1 MSSLVG
7 QSLGNYRVLARLGAG
22 GMGEVFRARDDR
34 LDRDVAIKVLHAAFA
49 GHPERLKRFE
59 TEARALAALNDP
71 NILAI
76 YEIGTQDGCPYLVS
90 ELLEGETLRSR
101 VLPNPLPFHRA
112 IDYAMQIVRGL
123 MAAHEKRLVH
133 RDLKPEN
140 IFITSDGRVKI
151 LDFGLAKLALSDQT
165 GTGSSSDGDAT
176 LLTSMGVILGTVGY
190 MSPEQLRG
198 QTIDCRSDI
207 FSFGAILYEMLTGKR
222 AFRGATQADTI
233 SAILKEDPENLWEL
247 IPNAPPATSH
257 IVRHCLEK
265 RPEDRFQTARDL
277 LFDLSTLSSLSGT
290 TSGRLRAETKTRAEL
305 RPRPNRRLW
314 AALAGAL
321 VLAVLAAVFW
331 LWKPREALLP
341 SYHQVSFR
349 RGTIWAARFTPDAN
363 TIVYSASWSG
373 NPLDIWSAR
382 PGSTESRSL
391 GLSDTDLL
399 AVSSTG
405 EIAVL
410 LHRRELA
417 RFVSRGTLGRVPLAG
432 GAAREVLEDVRE
444 VDWSPD
450 GQNLAIVHDV
460 GDQER
465 LEFPIGKPLFET
477 SGWVSGVRISPKG
490 ERIAFME
497 HSSRWD
503 DRGWISVVDLTGHKR
518 RLSSEF
524 SSEQGLA
531 WSPGGDEVWFTATK
545 SGEAYALRSVTLGGK
560 ERVLARVPAN
570 LMLHDI
576 AGDGTL
582 LLSSYK
588 HTTPVIALPPG
599 QKTERD
605 LSWLDEIGVFDLSG
619 DGKTFLF
626 QYYGEDSGPNY
637 TSYLGKTDGSPAVR
651 LGEGAAVSLSPDGK
665 WALTILNTSRQV
677 VLLPTGPGQSR
688 ILERKGMEAEGDDS
702 FTPDGKQV
710 VFTGRAPGQ
719 ARRCFIQDISG
730 GEPRALTPEGF
741 TGSRLFT
748 GSRVSPDGRL
758 LLAQNREGKIV
769 LFPMHGG
776 EAREVQGLNSGEAV
790 SHWSADGRWLYIY
803 RLRRPFQI
811 FQLDPLSGRRQ
822 LLRTI
827 EPSDSSGITGDLQ
840 AFVLAGGQS
849 YLYSFQRHLSELYL
863 VKNIVP

>member
-22 GMGEVFRARDDR
+22 GMGEVFRARDER

-49 GHPERLKRFE
+49 GHPERLRRFE

-101 VLPNPLPFHRA
+101 LLPNPVPFHRA
-112 IDYAMQIVRGL
+112 IDHAMQIVRGL

-140 IFITSDGRVKI
+140 IFITTDGRVKI
-151 LDFGLAKLALSDQT
+151 LDFGLAKLALSDQA
-165 GTGSSSDGDAT
+165 GDGSSSDGDAT
-176 LLTSMGVILGTVGY
+176 LLTSTGVILGTVGY

-207 FSFGAILYEMLTGKR
+207 FSFGVIFYEMLTGKR

-277 LFDLSTLSSLSGT
+277 LFDLSTLSSLTGT
-290 TSGRLRAETKTRAEL
+290 SSVRLRGGEEKHRADQ
-305 RPRPNRRLW
+305 RLVW
-314 AALAGAL
+314 GALAGVLLLAL
-321 VLAVLAAVFW
+321 LTVVF
-331 LWKPREALLP
+331 LFGKPRERPLP

-363 TIVYSASWSG
+363 TIVYSASWG
-373 NPLDIWSAR
+373 GKPLDILSAR

-391 GLSDTDLL
+391 ALGDTDLL

-405 EIAVL
+405 EMAVL

-432 GAAREVLEDVRE
+432 GAPREVLEDVRE
-444 VDWSPD
+444 ADWSPD
-450 GQNLAIVHDV
+450 GTNLAIVHDV
-460 GDQER
+460 GDRER
-465 LEFPIGKPLFET
+465 LEFPMGKLLFES
-477 SGWVSGVRISPKG
+477 SGWISGIRISPKG
-490 ERIAFME
+490 DRIAFME

-503 DRGWISVVDLTGHKR
+503 DRGWISVVDLAGHKR
-518 RLSSEF
+518 RLSAEF

-531 WSPGGDEVWFTATK
+531 WSPGSDEVWFTATK
-545 SGEAYALRSVTLGGK
+545 SGEAFALRSVTLGGS
-560 ERVLARVPAN
+560 ERVMVRVPAN

-588 HTTPVIALPPG
+588 HTTPIIAVMPG
-599 QKTERD
+599 QTAERD
-605 LSWLDEIGVFDLSG
+605 LSWLDEIGLFDVSA
-619 DGKTFLF
+619 DGTSFLF

-665 WALTILNTSRQV
+665 WALTILNTSHQV
-677 VLLPTGPGQSR
+677 VLLPTGAGQTR
-688 ILERKGMEAEGDDS
+688 TLERNGLEAEGDDT
-702 FTPDGKQV
+702 FTPDGSRI

-719 ARRCFIQDISG
+719 ERRSYVQDISG

-741 TGSRLFT
+741 TGSRVFT
-748 GSRVSPDGRL
+748 GPRVSPDGRL
-758 LLAQNREGKIV
+758 LLAKDAAGKIV
-769 LFPMHGG
+769 LFPIQGG
-776 EAREVQGLNSGEAV
+776 EAREVHGLNSGEAV
-790 SHWSADGRWLYIY
+790 AHWSTDGRWLYIY
-803 RLRRPFQI
+803 RLRQPFQI
-811 FQLDPLSGRRQ
+811 FQLDPVSGRRQ

-827 EPSDSSGITGDLQ
+827 EPSDPAGIVGDVET
-840 AFVLAGGQS
+840 FVLAGGKS
-849 YLYSFQRHLSELYL
+849 YVYSFQRHLSELYL
-863 VKNIVP
+863 VKNMVH

>member
-7 QSLGNYRVLARLGAG
+7 QSLGNYRVVARLGAG
-22 GMGEVFRARDDR
+22 GMGEVYRARDDR
-34 LDRDVAIKVLHAAFA
+34 LDRDVAIKVLHTALAN
-49 GHPERLKRFE
+49 HPERLKRFE

-76 YEIGTQDGCPYLVS
+76 YEIGTQDGSPYLVS

-101 VLPNPLPFHRA
+101 LLPNALPFQRA

-123 MAAHEKRLVH
+123 MAAHEKRIVH

-140 IFITSDGRVKI
+140 IFITTDGRVKI
-151 LDFGLAKLALSDQT
+151 LDFGLAKLAMSDQAG
-165 GTGSSSDGDAT
+165 GTGSGEGDAT
-176 LLTSMGVILGTVGY
+176 LLTSTGVILGTVGY
-190 MSPEQLRG
+190 MSPEQVRG
-198 QTIDCRSDI
+198 LTIDCRSDI
-207 FSFGAILYEMLTGKR
+207 FSFGVIFYEMLTGKR
-222 AFRGATQADTI
+222 AFRGATHADTI

-247 IPNAPPATSH
+247 SPNAPPATSH

-290 TSGRLRAETKTRAEL
+290 SSARLRRAEEKA
-305 RPRPNRRLW
+305 RPDRRLLW
-314 AALAGAL
+314 GGLAGVL
-321 VLAVLAAVFW
+321 LLAVLALVFF
-331 LWKPREALLP
+331 LGKPRDGPLP

-373 NPLDIWSAR
+373 NPLDILSAR

-391 GLSDTDLL
+391 GLGDTDLL
-399 AVSSTG
+399 ALSSTG

-410 LHRRELA
+410 LHRQELA

-432 GAAREVLEDVRE
+432 GAPREVLEDVRE
-444 VDWSPD
+444 ADWSPD
-450 GQNLAIVHDV
+450 GTNLAIVHDV
-460 GDQER
+460 GDRER
-465 LEFPIGKPLFET
+465 LEFPMGKPLFET
-477 SGWVSGVRISPKG
+477 SGWVSGIRISPKG
-490 ERIAFME
+490 DRIAFME
-497 HSSRWD
+497 HGSRWD
-503 DRGWISVVDLTGHKR
+503 DRGWISVVDLAGHKQ
-518 RLSSEF
+518 RLSNEF

-531 WSPGGDEVWFTATK
+531 WSPHGNEVWFTATT
-545 SGEAYALRSVTLGGK
+545 SGEAFALRSVTLGSK
-560 ERVLARVPAN
+560 ERVMARVPAN

-576 AGDGTL
+576 AADGTL

-605 LSWLDEIGVFDLSG
+605 LSWLDEIGLFDVSG
-619 DGKTFLF
+619 DGKTFLI

-665 WALTILNTSRQV
+665 WALTILNTSHQV
-677 VLLPTGPGQSR
+677 VLLPTGPGQTR
-688 ILERKGMEAEGDDS
+688 NLERSGLEAEGDDT
-702 FTPDGKQV
+702 FTPDGNQV

-719 ARRCFIQDISG
+719 ARRIYIQDISG
-730 GEPRALTPEGF
+730 GEPRALTPEGL
-741 TGSRLFT
+741 TGSRVFI
-748 GSRVSPDGRL
+748 GPRVSPDGRL
-758 LLAQNREGKIV
+758 LLAQNAAGKVV
-769 LFPMHGG
+769 LLPMEGG
-776 EAREVQGLNSGEAV
+776 EPREVHGLTSDEAV
-790 SHWSADGRWLYIY
+790 ANWSADGRGLYIY
-803 RLRRPFQI
+803 RLHRPFQI
-811 FQLDPLSGRRQ
+811 FQLDPVSGRRQ

-827 EPSDSSGITGDLQ
+827 EPSDPSGIIGDLE
-840 AFVLAGGQS
+840 AFVLAGGRS
-849 YLYSFQRHLSELYL
+849 YVYSFQRHLSELYV
-863 VKNIVP
+863 VKNMVH

>member
-7 QSLGNYRVLARLGAG
+7 QSLGNYRVVARLGAG
-22 GMGEVFRARDDR
+22 GMGEVYRARDER
-34 LDRDVAIKVLHAAFA
+34 LDRDVAIKVLHTALADQ
-49 GHPERLKRFE
+49 ERLKRFE

-76 YEIGTQDGCPYLVS
+76 YEIGTQDGSPYLVS

-101 VLPNPLPFHRA
+101 LLPNALPFQRA

-123 MAAHEKRLVH
+123 MAAHEKRIVH

-140 IFITSDGRVKI
+140 IFITTDGRVKI
-151 LDFGLAKLALSDQT
+151 LDFGLAKLSLSDQAG
-165 GTGSSSDGDAT
+165 GTGSGDGDAT
-176 LLTSMGVILGTVGY
+176 LLTSTGVILGTVGY
-190 MSPEQLRG
+190 MSPEQVRG
-198 QTIDCRSDI
+198 LTIDGRSDI
-207 FSFGAILYEMLTGKR
+207 FSFGAIFYEMLTGKR
-222 AFRGATQADTI
+222 AFRGATHADTI

-247 IPNAPPATSH
+247 IPNAPPATAH

-290 TSGRLRAETKTRAEL
+290 SSARLRRAEEA
-305 RPRPNRRLW
+305 RPDRRQLW
-314 AALAGAL
+314 GWLAGFL
-321 VLAVLAAVFW
+321 LLAVLALVFF
-331 LWKPREALLP
+331 LGMPREGPLP

-349 RGTIWAARFTPDAN
+349 RGTIWAARFTPDAS

-373 NPLDIWSAR
+373 NPLDILLAR

-391 GLSDTDLL
+391 GLGDTDLL

-432 GAAREVLEDVRE
+432 GAPREVLEDVRE
-444 VDWSPD
+444 ADWSPD
-450 GQNLAIVHDV
+450 GTNLAIVHDV
-460 GDQER
+460 GDRER
-465 LEFPIGKPLFET
+465 LEFPMGKPLFET
-477 SGWVSGVRISPKG
+477 SGWVSGIRMSPKG
-490 ERIAFME
+490 DRIAFME

-503 DRGWISVVDLTGHKR
+503 DRGWISVVDLGGRKQ
-518 RLSSEF
+518 RLSDEF

-531 WSPGGDEVWFTATK
+531 WSPHGDEVWFTATK
-545 SGEAYALRSVTLGGK
+545 SGEAFALRSVPLGGK
-560 ERVLARVPAN
+560 ERVMARVPAN

-576 AGDGTL
+576 AADGTL

-605 LSWLDEIGVFDLSG
+605 LSWLDEMGLFDVSG

-665 WALTILNTSRQV
+665 WALTILNTSHQV
-677 VLLPTGPGQSR
+677 VLLPTGPGQTR
-688 ILERKGMEAEGDDS
+688 NLVRNGLEAEGDDT
-702 FTPDGKQV
+702 FTPDGNQV

-719 ARRCFIQDISG
+719 ARRIYIQDISG
-730 GEPRALTPEGF
+730 GEPRALTPEGV
-741 TGSRLFT
+741 TGSRVFT
-748 GSRVSPDGRL
+748 GPRVSPDGRL
-758 LLAQNREGKIV
+758 LLAQNAGGKAV
-769 LFPMHGG
+769 LLPMEGG
-776 EAREVQGLNSGEAV
+776 EPREVHGLKSDEAV
-790 SHWSADGRWLYIY
+790 ANWSADSRGFYIY
-803 RLRRPFQI
+803 RLHRPFQI
-811 FQLDPLSGRRQ
+811 FQLDPVSGRRQ

-827 EPSDSSGITGDLQ
+827 EPSDPSGIIGDLN
-840 AFVLAGGQS
+840 AFVLADGQS
-849 YLYSFQRHLSELYL
+849 YVYSFQRHLSELYL
-863 VKNIVP
+863 VKNMVH